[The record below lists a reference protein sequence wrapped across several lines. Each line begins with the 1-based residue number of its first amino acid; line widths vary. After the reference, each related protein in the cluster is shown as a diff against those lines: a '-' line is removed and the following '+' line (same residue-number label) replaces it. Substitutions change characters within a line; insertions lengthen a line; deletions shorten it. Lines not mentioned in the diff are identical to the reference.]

1 MISCFAQEFYMYS
14 NLFYRLKSCYLAFR
28 LGDVIYFSRIF
39 IWLLRCTE
47 PTVSKSS
54 LLFESFNKFTY
65 KCKFPV
71 LITRAL
77 PTYWLEKNAF
87 FVFYKRDA
95 ATYRLLNCLG
105 ETSKMSYKKHFSDKL
120 YKLIDSIEITFN
132 FYFLRKS
139 RHNCQGV
146 DVFSD
151 IFEFLL
157 LLYI

>member
-1 MISCFAQEFYMYS
+1 MQIS
-14 NLFYRLKSCYLAFR
+14 
-28 LGDVIYFSRIF
+28 
-39 IWLLRCTE
+39 
-47 PTVSKSS
+47 
-54 LLFESFNKFTY
+54 SFNYQGSPDLLTWEE
-65 KCKFPV
+65 
-71 LITRAL
+71 R
-77 PTYWLEKNAF
+77 F
-87 FVFYKRDA
+87 FLFYKRDA